1 MDGRAVKKANIE
13 KPIEKPNYPLPAVF
27 CPSRRSE
34 TPTLRRSSVKER
46 AHFYRKQTT
55 KSGDPVYGFY
65 VTTETGERENP
76 GSRL

>member
-1 MDGRAVKKANIE
+1 MDGRPIKQASIE
-13 KPIEKPNYPLPAVF
+13 KPIEKPAYPLPAVF

-34 TPTLRRSSVKER
+34 MPTRRRSSVNER

-65 VTTETGERENP
+65 ITTETGERENP
-76 GSRL
+76 GSKF